1 MTTLFSKIGWAA
13 DEYIPRHAH
22 LLTLDR
28 DDPHGSAA
36 VEDEEMEQDH
46 NIVDEDDRLDDDD
59 LDDQPRGKRA
69 DKSDKEAKAYDKLK
83 SERDKLQQENQKQ
96 ARTLEELNTRLSRL
110 ETTRETREDA
120 NQRNETERAIAAE
133 RARKL
138 RDELAKLNKEDP
150 QYSEKYFEVMEA
162 HNERIRAEER
172 RQILEEVERS
182 STNAVRRVQNDEDQY
197 EKSKKI
203 TLNELREQGLSEECF
218 DLVEALAIA
227 KARTDPDWFKRT
239 PDDEQIPAFVSAVKE
254 RLMKSKRSSQEYQDE
269 KRRHR
274 EDMDGVIGE
283 GSSVRRGRESRG
295 EDRGNEGPGSIL
307 SDLSRNREQQRKF
320 TTAMLRRVD
329 R

>member
-1 MTTLFSKIGWAA
+1 MDKLLAKIGWAA

-36 VEDEEMEQDH
+36 VEDEEIEGKQD
-46 NIVDEDDRLDDDD
+46 IIDEDDRLDDDD

-69 DKSDKEAKAYDKLK
+69 GQSDKEAKAYDKLK

-96 ARTLEELNTRLSRL
+96 ARTLEELNTRLARL
-110 ETTRETREDA
+110 ETSQDTREDVNRRTDA
-120 NQRNETERAIAAE
+120 QRALAAD
-133 RARKL
+133 RARQL
-138 RDELAKLNKEDP
+138 REELSKLNKEDP
-150 QYSEKYFEVMEA
+150 QYSEKYFEVMET
-162 HNERIRAEER
+162 HNERIRTAERER
-172 RQILEEVERS
+172 LLEEIQRS
-182 STNAVRRVQNDEDQY
+182 STDAVRRVQSDADQQAQA
-197 EKSKKI
+197 KQ
-203 TLNELREQGLSEECF
+203 LALDELREQGLSEDCF
-218 DLVEALAIA
+218 DLVQALAIA
-227 KARTDPDWFKRT
+227 KGKTDPEWFKRT
-239 PDDEQIPAFVSAVKE
+239 PDEQQIPELVSALKE

-295 EDRGNEGPGSIL
+295 EDRGTEGPGSIL